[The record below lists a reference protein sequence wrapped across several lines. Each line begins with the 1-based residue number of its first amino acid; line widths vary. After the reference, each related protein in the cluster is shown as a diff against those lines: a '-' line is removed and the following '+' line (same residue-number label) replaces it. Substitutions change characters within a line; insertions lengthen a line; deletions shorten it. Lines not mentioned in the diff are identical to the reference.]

1 MAAGN
6 SPSITGFDPRNVPG
20 MALWLDAADASTI
33 SFSSGSNVSQWR
45 DKSGNANNATV
56 SSNAFATWTSATS
69 GLQFNNSFYTTP
81 YTADP
86 PSETAFLVFRY
97 TGTNNSDM
105 IMVGAYTRGREIA
118 VYNGDYVTVGLI
130 NAGVA
135 WLPRASFTP
144 QAIQLITTQSSSSA
158 TSVSVN
164 GGTATTGVGVTFTSA
179 NVTTL
184 GRENGTGGGYVGL
197 LYELIL
203 FSNILTTSQRQ
214 QIEGYLA
221 HKWGL
226 NTALVGGVARP
237 TQIPG
242 CALWLDAAD
251 ASTLALSGSNVTQ
264 WSDKSGNGRNLSSVF
279 AGTGSITRSTYGG
292 IDSVLFN
299 STSPNTAYMRGNSA
313 VDLTNFTVFAV
324 TRSQSSRSN
333 QNGLLAIPL
342 TQYEYSSTD
351 GFGMFIDSH
360 IPQDRFY
367 GSTSTVL
374 NAATAGVDRYPI
386 RSVCW
391 IDTST
396 GALSSWVN
404 GNPGATA
411 SGVARTSTAT
421 GFGIGFDI
429 LGASGTPG
437 NITCV
442 SQFSELIVFN
452 TALTPTQRQSVEGY
466 LATKWGLRASLPST
480 HPSYTGIAAQPFALT
495 RPFTRA
501 FQPIDIPGLALWL
514 DAADTSTLTFSSGS
528 NISAWRDKSSN
539 AFSGTG
545 IASPLYQTN
554 SLNGLPGINFNG
566 SSQYFNFGDV
576 LNLGTNPIYIFAVC
590 KFSSTADGG
599 IVGKTSYRGYV
610 SRWSL
615 TRSAADGGM
624 YMLVQNNTTATTYT
638 AYANTST
645 SPQLLNGYWDRS
657 AVYSFLNGVQQGTM
671 ASVSTAN
678 LIGTDRLL
686 VGAYG
691 DAAGTGTQTGFFFP
705 GNMYEI
711 LVFSDSLTTSQRQ
724 TVEGYLAWKWGL
736 NSQLPGVPLNPMWQS
751 GLALWLDAAD
761 PLGTGVLPSTGTLA
775 TWVDKSGNG
784 RNGTGVGTVPSFALS
799 PSRVTFGGSGYY
811 STTLT
816 AVPTAET
823 VFFVSSTT
831 STAQITQ
838 IGCSISPTGGRGI
851 FQSSGSMTITSY
863 GVVNRASQTGAP
875 TTGVPFLTS
884 TVFSGGNSQMF
895 VNGLGGTVAAST
907 SFTGGGTTNIGAFTS
922 RLDIAFPGAI
932 YEVIIFTT
940 ALTTSQRQGI
950 ESYLARKWGLTVPT
964 STPHPFFQLP
974 TSSVLNEIPPPF
986 TVGNAE
992 FATDYSTAV
1001 SATGKTFYRFVAT
1014 GKTMTLTLASG
1025 TLSVDIYLI
1034 AGGGGGAAQ
1043 AGGGGGAGGL
1053 VQSLAY
1059 TLSAGTYNIQI
1070 GVGGGGGVTSPSVT
1084 YGRRG
1089 GNTTFAS
1096 FTATGGGGSGGYQS
1110 GGAPENGGGC
1120 GAGAGYEAQPGS
1132 GSQGGSGGAYA
1143 FPNSTG
1149 GGGVASGAAGTGG
1162 ANNGNIGGNGGQGIG
1177 INFVGT
1183 RLLLGGGGGGGGFT
1197 TTAGTGTFGGGNGSG
1212 TDRPVATSGSDGTG
1226 GGGGGGGWSGVGG
1239 GGRGGSGIFIIV
1251 A

>member
-6 SPSITGFDPRNVPG
+6 SPIITGFDPRNVPG
-20 MALWLDAADASTI
+20 MALWLDAADSSTI
-33 SFSSGSNVSQWR
+33 SFSSGSNVSEWR
-45 DKSGNANNATV
+45 DKSGNANNANV
-56 SSNAFATWTSATS
+56 SSNAFATRSNTTS

-86 PSETAFLVFRY
+86 LSETAFLVFRY
-97 TGTNNSDM
+97 TGTNNLDM
-105 IMVGAYTRGREIA
+105 IMVGAYTRGRSIA
-118 VYNGDYVTVGLI
+118 VYNGDYVTVGLV
-130 NAGVA
+130 NSGVA
-135 WLPRASFTP
+135 WLPRATFTP
-144 QAIQLITTQSSSSA
+144 KDIQLITTQSSTSA
-158 TSVSVN
+158 TSTSVN
-164 GGTATTGVGVTFTSA
+164 GGTATMGGGVTFTSG

-184 GRENGTGGGYVGL
+184 GRENGTGGGYVGF

-251 ASTLALSGSNVTQ
+251 GSTITQSSGNVTQ
-264 WSDKSGNGRNLSSVF
+264 WKDKSGNASHMSLVVGSGPTVSS
-279 AGTGSITRSTYGG
+279 GYK
-292 IDSVLFN
+292 N
-299 STSPNTAYMRGNSA
+299 GNSA
-313 VDLTNFTVFAV
+313 LNFTGG
-324 TRSQSSRSN
+324 SN
-333 QNGLLAIPL
+333 
-342 TQYEYSSTD
+342 
-351 GFGMFIDSH
+351 
-360 IPQDRFY
+360 RFNSPA
-367 GSTSTVL
+367 GS
-374 NAATAGVDRYPI
+374 ARYPVDAYFVLKLNTI
-386 RSVCW
+386 TRQ
-391 IDTST
+391 
-396 GALSSWVN
+396 
-404 GNPGATA
+404 
-411 SGVARTSTAT
+411 
-421 GFGIGFDI
+421 DI
-429 LGASGTPG
+429 LGMGGPTGTDNFNGLILGESVASRWQNGSTFATRTVVSPVDETSSDWILMSWSIANNNFYIYRNGVQLVQSASYTFSLNANSYFSIGCRYQGTATYLDAPFVG
-437 NITCV
+437 YMGEIIAFD
-442 SQFSELIVFN
+442 SQLGS
-452 TALTPTQRQSVEGY
+452 TQRQAVEGY
-466 LATKWGLRASLPST
+466 LATKWGLRSSLPST

-501 FQPIDIPGLALWL
+501 FQPFDIPGLALWL

-724 TVEGYLAWKWGL
+724 AVEGYLAWKWGM

-751 GLALWLDAAD
+751 GLALWLDGAD
-761 PLGTGVLPSTGTLA
+761 PLGTGLLPSAGTLA

-799 PSRVTFGGSGYY
+799 PSRVTFGGAGFY
-811 STTLT
+811 STTLS

-851 FQSSGSMTITSY
+851 FQLGGSMTLTSY
-863 GVVNRASQTGAP
+863 AVNGRATQTGAL
-875 TTGVPFLTS
+875 TTGVPFITS
-884 TVFSGGNSQMF
+884 SVFSGGNSQMF
-895 VNGLGGTVAAST
+895 VNGVGGTVAGST

-932 YEVIIFTT
+932 YEVIIFNN
-940 ALTTSQRQGI
+940 ALSTSQRQGV
-950 ESYLARKWGLTVPT
+950 ETYLARKWGLTVPT
-964 STPHPFFQLP
+964 STPHPFFRLP
-974 TSSVLNEIPPPF
+974 ASSVLNEIPPPF
-986 TVGNAE
+986 TIGNAE

-1001 SATGKTFYRFVAT
+1001 SATGKTFYRFVTT

-1070 GVGGGGGVTSPSVT
+1070 GVGGVGGVISPSVT

-1177 INFVGT
+1177 INFAGT